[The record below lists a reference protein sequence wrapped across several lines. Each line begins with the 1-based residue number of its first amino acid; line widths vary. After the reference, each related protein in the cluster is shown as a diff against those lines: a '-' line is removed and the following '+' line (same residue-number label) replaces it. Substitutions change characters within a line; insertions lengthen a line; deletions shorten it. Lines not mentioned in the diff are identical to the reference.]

1 MIDTTRPVARLP
13 NLRIRGIHVVV
24 GAVLIILVYLV
35 VVPLVLLVLSGFKE
49 TGFIFDAGFTLRH
62 FIEIYGDPRTYELI
76 LNTLVFA
83 AGSTLV
89 SLCLGVMFA
98 WLTERTDLPFKTATR
113 ISLILPMA
121 IPGVLL
127 AIGWVLLA
135 SPRIGMINRI
145 FVTMFGGD
153 PLVDIFTMPGM
164 IFVQGLSFTPTAY
177 LIVSPSFRRMDPLL
191 EEAAAIF
198 GANLFRT
205 LRHVVIPLL
214 LPSILAAGAMVF
226 LVSLVVFDV
235 PGTLGMP
242 SRIFV
247 FSSEIFAAASAPL
260 GAPEFGRI
268 GALSSLFMFFTFT
281 LALFYNYMTRRAG
294 KFTTVTGK
302 GYRPKLIELGRWRI
316 LALSV
321 ISFYLVLSL
330 ILPFVTLLWTSLLPF
345 YQPFSWKALQML
357 SFEGYSAT
365 LSAARVQL
373 ALTNTFV
380 VVVVTSILVAI
391 FSTVISWLIVHS
403 HPYARRALDLLSFFP
418 LAIPHLML
426 GLALIYVYLTLRF
439 LPIYGTVW
447 ILVIAF
453 VTTYIAFGTRTTNAA
468 MFQLHQE
475 LEEAARVSG
484 ASRVRAFQEIVIPL
498 IVPAMLNVTIWVA
511 AHSMRELSAAL
522 MLRTSQSVVISTLI
536 WEFWAEDSETTGA
549 AVLGIVM
556 ILMLLLL
563 TVVGIVVFERT
574 STVRSSRPNRIVE
587 PDLRDTLSVDRPSP

>member
-1 MIDTTRPVARLP
+1 MIDATRAVATPP
-13 NLRIRGIHVVV
+13 NLRIRGIHVAVGVV
-24 GAVLIILVYLV
+24 LVILAYLV
-35 VVPLVLLVLSGFKE
+35 VVPLLLLVLSGFKE

-62 FIEIYGDPRTYELI
+62 FIDIYVDARTYELI

-127 AIGWVLLA
+127 AVGWVLLA

-145 FVTMFGGD
+145 FAAMFGGD
-153 PLVDIFTMPGM
+153 ALVDIFTMPGM

-226 LVSLVVFDV
+226 LVSLVVFDI

-242 SRIFV
+242 SRILV

-260 GAPEFGRI
+260 GVPEFGRI

-302 GYRPKLIELGRWRI
+302 GYRPKLVELGRWKVFA
-316 LALSV
+316 LAAIV
-321 ISFYLVLSL
+321 FYLVLSL

-345 YQPFSWKALQML
+345 YQPFSWDGLQML
-357 SFEGYSAT
+357 SFEGYRTT
-365 LSAARVQL
+365 LSLTRVHL

-380 VVVVTSILVAI
+380 VVVVTSMVVAI

-426 GLALIYVYLTLRF
+426 GLALVYVYLTLRF

-484 ASRVRAFQEIVIPL
+484 ASRLRAFKEIIIPL

-522 MLRTSQSVVISTLI
+522 MLRTSKSVVISTLI
-536 WEFWAEDSETTGA
+536 WEFWAEDSATTEA

-556 ILMLLLL
+556 ILILLLL
-563 TVVGIVVFERT
+563 TVVGIIVFERT
-574 STVRSSRPNRIVE
+574 SRVRSSRPRRMVE
-587 PDLRDTLSVDRPSP
+587 PDLRNTLSVDHPSP

>member
-1 MIDTTRPVARLP
+1 
-13 NLRIRGIHVVV
+13 
-24 GAVLIILVYLV
+24 
-35 VVPLVLLVLSGFKE
+35 
-49 TGFIFDAGFTLRH
+49 
-62 FIEIYGDPRTYELI
+62 
-76 LNTLVFA
+76 
-83 AGSTLV
+83 
-89 SLCLGVMFA
+89 
-98 WLTERTDLPFKTATR
+98 
-113 ISLILPMA
+113 
-121 IPGVLL
+121 
-127 AIGWVLLA
+127 
-135 SPRIGMINRI
+135 
-145 FVTMFGGD
+145 
-153 PLVDIFTMPGM
+153 
-164 IFVQGLSFTPTAY
+164 
-177 LIVSPSFRRMDPLL
+177 
-191 EEAAAIF
+191 
-198 GANLFRT
+198 LFRT

-242 SRIFV
+242 SRILV
-247 FSSEIFAAASAPL
+247 FSSEIYAAASAPL
-260 GAPEFGRI
+260 GVPEFGRI

-316 LALSV
+316 LALAV
-321 ISFYLVLSL
+321 IIFYLVLSL

-345 YQPFSWKALQML
+345 YQPFSWEALQML
-357 SFEGYSAT
+357 SFEGYRTT
-365 LSAARVQL
+365 LSLTRVHL

-380 VVVVTSILVAI
+380 VVVVTSMVVAI

-484 ASRVRAFQEIVIPL
+484 ASRLRAFKEIIIPL

-522 MLRTSQSVVISTLI
+522 MLRTSKSVVISTLI
-536 WEFWAEDSETTGA
+536 WEFWAEDSATTEA

-556 ILMLLLL
+556 ILILLLL
-563 TVVGIVVFERT
+563 TVVGIIVFERT
-574 STVRSSRPNRIVE
+574 SRVRSSRPRRMVE
-587 PDLRDTLSVDRPSP
+587 PDLRNTLSVDHPSP